1 MEQSCNWQEIQ
12 IFMDTVVD
20 EVIKAVLIVQVSE
33 GVKGFFNQK
42 ILMVRQKGPPR
53 IWRLKGLAK
62 RCLSLRLIMLK
73 LCGKED
79 SILV

>member
-42 ILMVRQKGPPR
+42 ILMVRQNGPPR
-53 IWRLKGLAK
+53 IW
-62 RCLSLRLIMLK
+62 
-73 LCGKED
+73 
-79 SILV
+79 